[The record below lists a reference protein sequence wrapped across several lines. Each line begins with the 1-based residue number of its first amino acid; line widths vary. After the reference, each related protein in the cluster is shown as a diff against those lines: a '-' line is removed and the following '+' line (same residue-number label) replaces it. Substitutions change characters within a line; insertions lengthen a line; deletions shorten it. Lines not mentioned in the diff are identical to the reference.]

1 MSDIC
6 PKCGLPKDLCMCETI
21 AKEGQQITIKVVKRR
36 FGKLMTVVEGL
47 SKDVD
52 VKGVAKKL
60 KSKLACG
67 GTAKKGVIELQGNH
81 MVKVREELVKQGFSV
96 ESIII
101 EKPKFHF
108 RRRR

>member
-6 PKCGLPKDLCMCETI
+6 PKCALPQDLCMCETI
-21 AKEGQQITIKVVKRR
+21 AKEGQQITLKIVKRR

-67 GTAKKGVIELQGNH
+67 GTAKNGVIELQGNH
-81 MVKVREELVKQGFSV
+81 VAKVREELIKQGFSA
-96 ESIII
+96 ESIAV
-101 EKPKFHF
+101 EKPKFKF
-108 RRRR
+108 KGRR